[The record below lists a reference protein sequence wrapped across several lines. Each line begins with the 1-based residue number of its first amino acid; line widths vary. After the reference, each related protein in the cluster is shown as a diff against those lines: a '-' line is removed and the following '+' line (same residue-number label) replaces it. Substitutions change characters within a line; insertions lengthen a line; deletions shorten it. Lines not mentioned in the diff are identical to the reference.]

1 MARIKTNR
9 TERITL
15 MLSPE
20 VVRYL
25 VNLAAKREVTSLSA
39 IAEQTIK
46 EHQASFFDISSTE
59 VECTTE
65 IEQLQAA

>member
-20 VVRYL
+20 VVQYL
-25 VNLAAKREVTSLSA
+25 VDLAAKREVASLSA
-39 IAEQTIK
+39 TAEQAFK
-46 EHQASFFDISSTE
+46 EHQSSFFDGVSAKVESTTKE
-59 VECTTE
+59 E
-65 IEQLQAA
+65 IATS